1 MKVQHCSKVSW
12 QSLRL
17 DECVSRVKT
26 VEFWSVR
33 IEDQEWETQ
42 ISAKKKKA
50 SIDMQYSIHCACGCP
65 LQAGSQC
72 LSMVSWV
79 ATRIH
84 LEYFIENRTSRVETF
99 QGRQLEFWIPC
110 LCQQYKRRISFQR
123 SFCLYNLSWV
133 RKNHVFNINFRYHQ
147 FKGAWQANKAP
158 GEKSHKNLRWN
169 VRVRIINYLF
179 WVSPATLEEGIFI
192 HCCAVCSSHQSLC
205 KQFWVH
211 FFN

>member
-1 MKVQHCSKVSW
+1 MKVQHFSKVSW

-17 DECVSRVKT
+17 DECVSKVKT

-33 IEDQEWETQ
+33 MEDQEWETQ

-50 SIDMQYSIHCACGCP
+50 RSIDMQYSVHCACGCP

-84 LEYFIENRTSRVETF
+84 LEYFIENTTSRVETF

-110 LCQQYKRRISFQR
+110 LCQKYKRRISFQR
-123 SFCLYNLSWV
+123 SFCLYKIVLST
-133 RKNHVFNINFRYHQ
+133 
-147 FKGAWQANKAP
+147 
-158 GEKSHKNLRWN
+158 EKSCFQYQFQ
-169 VRVRIINYLF
+169 I
-179 WVSPATLEEGIFI
+179 SP
-192 HCCAVCSSHQSLC
+192 V
-205 KQFWVH
+205 
-211 FFN
+211 